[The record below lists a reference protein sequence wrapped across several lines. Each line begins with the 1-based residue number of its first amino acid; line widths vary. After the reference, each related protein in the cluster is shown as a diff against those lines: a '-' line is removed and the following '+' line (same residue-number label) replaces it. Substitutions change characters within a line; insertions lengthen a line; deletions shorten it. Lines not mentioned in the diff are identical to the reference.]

1 LHELGCGSKHGSEA
15 RTLKPRRTSIAT
27 SVPSAG
33 HLRFEISPNPAF
45 VDEPVRIFARGLR
58 PFELVV
64 IRAATED
71 DENCR
76 WRSHA
81 EFRADESG
89 CVDVSTMEPRAGS
102 YCGLSPMG
110 LFWSMRLEDTHAH
123 GRTVFAK
130 IGAAPNRVSL
140 EMEIGGRIA
149 ASAQLDRNFLAPG
162 TEVRDLNI
170 GDESRDTRSQGGG
183 QSGGHVGRLFLPSGR
198 GPHPVVI
205 VLSGTGGGFDLDKA
219 AVLSHHGFA
228 TLALAYFG
236 IPPLPAW
243 LHRIPLDYFEAALAW
258 LSAQPEV
265 DSQRVGVLGISR
277 GAELALLLGTKF
289 PQIRSIVA
297 FAPSSVAWAA
307 GGRDKAT
314 GEIIPTW
321 TWRGEP
327 VPFAP
332 LPLRGFMLR
341 SAFPVAVA
349 RRPVMFRNLFRAGLR
364 NREAIARAA
373 IPVEQIRG
381 PLLLV
386 SGGDDHLWPAAKM
399 CEAILGRLTDH
410 GFRHAV
416 EYLNYPRAGHMLRYP
431 YLPTT
436 SRQSRNQHLRNA
448 RFSFGGTP
456 TADAEANDD
465 SWGRAIAFLRSSLR

>member
-1 LHELGCGSKHGSEA
+1 LGRGSKHGSKA
-15 RTLKPRRTSIAT
+15 RTLKTQRTPIAT
-27 SVPSAG
+27 SVSSARK
-33 HLRFEISPNPAF
+33 LRFEISPNPTF
-45 VDEPVRIFARGLR
+45 VDEHVRIFAAGLR
-58 PFELVV
+58 PLERVV
-64 IRAATED
+64 IRAVTED
-71 DENCR
+71 DENRR

-81 EFRADESG
+81 EFRADETG
-89 CVDVSTMEPRAGS
+89 CVDVSAMESRGGV
-102 YCGLSPMG
+102 YRGVSPMG
-110 LFWSMRLEDTHAH
+110 LFWSMRLEDAHAN
-123 GRTVFAK
+123 GRTVFEK
-130 IGAAPNRVSL
+130 IGASPNRVLL
-140 EMEIGGRIA
+140 ELVIGGRIV
-149 ASAQLDRNFLAPG
+149 ASAQLDRNFLMPG

-170 GDESRDTRSQGGG
+170 GDESGDTHSQSDG
-183 QSGGHVGRLFLPSGR
+183 QSSSHVGRLFLPPGR

-219 AVLSHHGFA
+219 ALLSRHGFA

-236 IPPLPAW
+236 IPPLPTW

-265 DSQRVGVLGISR
+265 DLERVGVLGVSR

-289 PQIRSIVA
+289 PQIRAIVA
-297 FAPSSVAWAA
+297 YAPSSVAWAA

-314 GEIIPTW
+314 GEIIPSW

-399 CEAILGRLTDH
+399 CEAILGRLTDRH
-410 GFRHAV
+410 FAHAV

-431 YLPTT
+431 FLPTT
-436 SRQSRNQHLRNA
+436 SRQSRNKHLRNA

-456 TADAEANDD
+456 AADAEANAD
-465 SWGRAIAFLRSSLR
+465 SWRRAIAFLRSSLR